1 MSAIVHS
8 PSALRPLDA
17 LRQAMAWCHMRGIT
31 VRIGSDGIEHAGH
44 RWWLTPGSAECSPMA
59 ALVLQHQPP
68 VCTMPEA
75 PAVVLATHVSYVE
88 GFDAG
93 LERKTPSGGWLNSM
107 RRQLYMDGWEFGSRI
122 RQESMTVLCLEH
134 GVRHRRCDPCPIHEE
149 NEITARDREPI
160 R

>member
-17 LRQAMAWCHMRGIT
+17 LRQAMAWCQMRGIT

-44 RWWLTPGSAECSPMA
+44 RWWLTPGSTECSPMA

-68 VCTMPEA
+68 VCSMPEA
-75 PAVVLATHVSYVE
+75 PAVVLETHVSFVE
-88 GFDAG
+88 GFEAG

-107 RRQLYMDGWEFGSRI
+107 RRQLYLDGYDLGSRI
-122 RQESMTVLCLEH
+122 RTESLTTLCLKH
-134 GVRHRRCDPCPIHEE
+134 GCRYRRIDGCTMCEE
-149 NEITARDREPI
+149 DLEAARNRSEV
-160 R
+160 